1 MDSLLVLMTM
11 LVLMHCKTKAKCQ
24 MLARIHTLLLGT
36 TQFHYSVRL
45 SETRGQMIKALQL
58 VLQKIRMPKKHLK
71 KIKRLPR
78 KAVRMQS
85 SMPRLLD

>member
-36 TQFHYSVRL
+36 AQFHYSVRL